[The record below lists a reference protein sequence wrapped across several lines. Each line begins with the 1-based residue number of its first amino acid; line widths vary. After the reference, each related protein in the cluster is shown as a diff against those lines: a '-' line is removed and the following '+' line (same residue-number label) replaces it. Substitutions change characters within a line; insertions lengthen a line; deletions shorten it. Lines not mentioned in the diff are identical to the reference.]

1 MDNLITDTALA
12 LPMTFVTEQ
21 WMGAQVFKVGTSERF
36 KMFAI
41 LRPGSG
47 EVTVKCPDGDT
58 RDLLIEAGVARAHSH
73 LPRGGWAVL
82 LCGEMEADD
91 ILARVEESYEVVRAS
106 LPKAFRRGV

>member
-1 MDNLITDTALA
+1 MDDLITDTALA

-21 WMGAQVFKVGTSERF
+21 WAGAQVFKVGTSETF

-41 LRPGSG
+41 LRHGSG

-58 RDLLIEAGVARAHSH
+58 RDLLIEAGVARAHTH

-91 ILARVEESYEVVRAS
+91 VLARVEESYEVVRAT
-106 LPKAFRRGV
+106 LPKAFRRKV